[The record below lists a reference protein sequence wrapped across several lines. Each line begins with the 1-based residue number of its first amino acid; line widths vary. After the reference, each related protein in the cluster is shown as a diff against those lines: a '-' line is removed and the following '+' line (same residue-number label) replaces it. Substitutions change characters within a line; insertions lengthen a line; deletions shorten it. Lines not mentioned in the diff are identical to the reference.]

1 MIPVTAH
8 SNTRNRLLLLLT
20 AATIVAAAVV
30 AYYGLYLILVG
41 QREVGIAE
49 GSTII
54 RSYLVPQS
62 SGIVPLAGS
71 LIMIAGLTFRKLLL
85 AWAGFGVIAVFS
97 VLYLFGVGWE
107 LLPAIPVLFIL
118 LVMVSWLAKTSREQ
132 LALKGNK

>member
-1 MIPVTAH
+1 
-8 SNTRNRLLLLLT
+8 
-20 AATIVAAAVV
+20 
-30 AYYGLYLILVG
+30 
-41 QREVGIAE
+41 
-49 GSTII
+49 
-54 RSYLVPQS
+54 
-62 SGIVPLAGS
+62 
-71 LIMIAGLTFRKLLL
+71 MIAGLTFRKLLL